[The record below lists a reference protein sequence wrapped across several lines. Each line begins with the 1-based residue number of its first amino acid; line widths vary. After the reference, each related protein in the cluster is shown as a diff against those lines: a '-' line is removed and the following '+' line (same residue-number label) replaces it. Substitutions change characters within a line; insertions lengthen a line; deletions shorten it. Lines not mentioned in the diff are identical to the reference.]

1 MTLLPERILTM
12 RNRPAWRSVAA
23 ALVLALVPSVAAAQV
38 TVTDPWVRGTVAGQ
52 RATGAFMKLTA
63 TGNQKLVAAASPVA
77 KIVEIHEMAMD
88 GGVMRMRA
96 IPKLDLPAGKPTELK
111 PGGYHVMLMALDRTL
126 ADGEIVPITLTFED
140 AAGKRQSVEV
150 KAPVRPLTAAP
161 PSQPA
166 KH

>member
-1 MTLLPERILTM
+1 M
-12 RNRPAWRSVAA
+12 RNRSRWPLVAA
-23 ALVLALVPSVAAAQV
+23 TLLLAVAPSIASAQV
-38 TVTDPWVRGTVAGQ
+38 TITDPWVRGTVAGQ

-77 KIVEIHEMAMD
+77 KIVEIHEMALD

-126 ADGEIVPITLTFED
+126 AEGETVPITLTFED
-140 AAGKRQSVEV
+140 ASGKRQTVEI
-150 KAPVRPLTAAP
+150 KAPVKPLTADMRKP
-161 PSQPA
+161 
-166 KH
+166 

>member
-1 MTLLPERILTM
+1 
-12 RNRPAWRSVAA
+12 
-23 ALVLALVPSVAAAQV
+23 
-38 TVTDPWVRGTVAGQ
+38 
-52 RATGAFMKLTA
+52 
-63 TGNQKLVAAASPVA
+63 
-77 KIVEIHEMAMD
+77 
-88 GGVMRMRA
+88 MRA

-126 ADGEIVPITLTFED
+126 AEGEIVPITLTFED

-161 PSQPA
+161 PSPAA